1 MFTSLLPDLDGVHFT
16 DTLGEVCRSAACLP
30 TEDHLQGLV
39 VSQVGS
45 FVDEQPKGAFCCGPD
60 VAVEA
65 AHSDMAKAVQPNVA
79 VVSLADVLSE
89 HALTVI
95 IG

>member
-1 MFTSLLPDLDGVHFT
+1 MHSV
-16 DTLGEVCRSAACLP
+16 DTLGEVCRPAARLP
-30 TEDHLQGLV
+30 TEDHLQGIVL
-39 VSQVGS
+39 SLVGS
-45 FVDEQPKGAFCCGPD
+45 FVDEQPKEAFCCGPD

>member
-1 MFTSLLPDLDGVHFT
+1 MHFA
-16 DTLGEVCRSAACLP
+16 DTLGEVCRQATCLP

-39 VSQVGS
+39 LSLVGS
-45 FVDEQPKGAFCCGPD
+45 FVDEQPKGAFCCDPD

-65 AHSDMAKAVQPNVA
+65 AHFDKAKAVQPNVA